1 MNEFQ
6 ELKTR
11 LREAKVL
18 HEAAMTLD
26 FQLTREAVER
36 FNIRCPEP
44 VELLL
49 PRINRKD
56 LEKVKKWI
64 HQERKSYGYYMDS
77 WEEGTADNT
86 GEALDEAEDDLLDY
100 VYNRLFKNVYT
111 EKEWSRTANQL
122 TSRGKMLEIII
133 NLDIP

>member
-26 FQLTREAVER
+26 FQLTREAIEG

-49 PRINRKD
+49 PHINRKD

-77 WEEGTADNT
+77 WEEGTADKT
-86 GEALDEAEDDLLDY
+86 GEDLDEAEDNLLDY

-111 EKEWSRTANQL
+111 EKEWTRSTDQL

>member
-18 HEAAMTLD
+18 HEAALNLD

-36 FNIRCPEP
+36 FNIHCPEP
-44 VELLL
+44 VELL
-49 PRINRKD
+49 IDTIDRKD
-56 LEKVKKWI
+56 LEKVKRWI
-64 HQERKSYGYYMDS
+64 HQERKRYGYYMNS
-77 WEEGTADNT
+77 WEEGTADKT
-86 GEALDEAEDDLLDY
+86 GETLDEAEDDLLNY
-100 VYNRLFKNVYT
+100 VYNTLFKNVYS
-111 EKEWSRTANQL
+111 EREWSVSTDQL
-122 TSRGKMLEIII
+122 ASRGKMLDIII

>member
-18 HEAAMTLD
+18 HEAAMNLD

-49 PRINRKD
+49 PRFNRKD

-77 WEEGTADNT
+77 WEEGTADKT
-86 GEALDEAEDDLLDY
+86 GETLDEAEDDLLNY

-111 EKEWSRTANQL
+111 EKEWSRTADQL
-122 TSRGKMLEIII
+122 TSRGKMLDIII

>member
-18 HEAAMTLD
+18 HEAAMNLD

-56 LEKVKKWI
+56 LEKVKRWI
-64 HQERKSYGYYMDS
+64 HQERKSYGYYMNS
-77 WEEGTADNT
+77 WEEGTADKT
-86 GEALDEAEDDLLDY
+86 RETLDEAEDDLLNY
-100 VYNRLFKNVYT
+100 VYNRLFKNVYS
-111 EKEWSRTANQL
+111 EREWSVSTNQL
-122 TSRGKMLEIII
+122 TSRGKMLEII
-133 NLDIP
+133 NDLDMP